1 MSSFLDRRAEELDVY
16 KARDPAAR
24 HWLEIVFCYPGLH
37 AVWLHRLNHRLWNWN
52 LCWLARFMSHLSRFF
67 TGVEIHPA
75 VVLGQRVFIDH
86 GMGIVIG
93 KTSEVGDDCSIY
105 QGVTLGG
112 TTQTFRGKRHP
123 TLEAGVIVGAGAKV
137 LGPITVGEGA
147 RVGSNAVV
155 VKDVPAGAT
164 AVGVPARVID
174 AQADSAA
181 EESAEEKPAP
191 PSFAA
196 YGEDG
201 RCDCES
207 SEYAALRARVE
218 ALEERLRERTTTT
231 TKSLM
236 E

>member
-105 QGVTLGG
+105 QGCDFGG
-112 TTQTFRGKRHP
+112 DDADFSWQAASDAGGGRDCRRPVRRCWGRLPSARGR
-123 TLEAGVIVGAGAKV
+123 
-137 LGPITVGEGA
+137 
-147 RVGSNAVV
+147 GS
-155 VKDVPAGAT
+155 VPM
-164 AVGVPARVID
+164 PL
-174 AQADSAA
+174 S
-181 EESAEEKPAP
+181 
-191 PSFAA
+191 
-196 YGEDG
+196 
-201 RCDCES
+201 
-207 SEYAALRARVE
+207 
-218 ALEERLRERTTTT
+218 
-231 TKSLM
+231 
-236 E
+236 